1 MLAPGDV
8 IMRVLYD
15 FSAEDRAEL
24 SLYEG
29 QVREGRGRGGG
40 GREREGR
47 WREGEGEEPWLR
59 G

>member
-40 GREREGR
+40 GRERER
-47 WREGEGEEPWLR
+47 SR